1 MTDQPLLDS
10 AVLDDLFDYIGADA
24 AQSIIGMFLGESRD
38 FAARI
43 SAATPDTAGRDM
55 VRRAAHSLKRS
66 AGQLGAVALAAAAE
80 QVEHTA
86 EHGKSDLSELAEAL
100 RKCASETEFGLTEL
114 LNSELLGGRS

>member
-1 MTDQPLLDS
+1 MTDPPLLDR

-43 SAATPDTAGRDM
+43 SAAAPDAAGRDIA
-55 VRRAAHSLKRS
+55 RRAAHSLKSS

-80 QVEHTA
+80 RVERAA
-86 EHGKSDLSELAEAL
+86 EQGQSDFSELAEAL
-100 RKCASETEFGLTEL
+100 QKCVSETEVGLTEL
-114 LNSELLGGRS
+114 LNGQLLGGRS

>member
-1 MTDQPLLDS
+1 MTDPPLLDR

-43 SAATPDTAGRDM
+43 SAAPSDAAGRKIA
-55 VRRAAHSLKRS
+55 RRAAHSLKSS

-80 QVEHTA
+80 RVERAA
-86 EHGKSDLSELAEAL
+86 EQGQSDFSELAEAL
-100 RKCASETEFGLTEL
+100 QKCASETEVALTDLLHGEL
-114 LNSELLGGRS
+114 RGRS